1 MGGRSVQLNLT
12 LEEGRVLD
20 QALEII
26 IKRPDIA
33 NIIYAEL
40 KQDVELIN
48 MVAKRV
54 KEAYIHEGVSRKG

>member
-1 MGGRSVQLNLT
+1 MQLNLT

-40 KQDVELIN
+40 KQDVELIT

-54 KEAYIHEGVSRKG
+54 KEAYIQEGVSRKG

>member
-40 KQDVELIN
+40 KQDVELIT